1 MDILEILTQRGF
13 INQVTDTNAL
23 RQKFSQ
29 SKVVFYAGYD
39 GTANSLHIG
48 NLVTIMALR
57 HLQKAGHKPIV
68 LVGGGTTRIG
78 DPSGKNKTRQ
88 VLAESEIDQNAV
100 AIKNQLSKYLDFS
113 EGNAI
118 LVNNADWLLNL
129 NYISFLRDIGTHFS
143 VNRMITSE
151 TYKARL
157 DNEET
162 LSFIEFN
169 YQILQAYDFY
179 VLNEKHGCTL
189 QVGGSD
195 QWGNIVAGID
205 LTRRLNGRQTFGITF
220 PLVTNADGS
229 KMGKSV
235 SGAIWLD
242 GDKLSP
248 YDFYQFWINIDDRDV
263 RKFLC
268 LFTELSLPE
277 IETLAKLEGAE
288 LRRAKKVLAYE
299 ATKITHGQANADLA
313 LKQSEVFV
321 GSQENAPTLT
331 IPNEMFTN
339 SEVSL
344 IEVLYYA
351 GFHTSKAE
359 ARRLITQGG
368 ARAGGEKI
376 LDVDFKIKKSDVES
390 GSYLVQS
397 GKKKIVKLIL
407 AN

>member
-1 MDILEILTQRGF
+1 MDILDQLNQRGF
-13 INQVTDTNAL
+13 INQVTDQTAI
-23 RQKFSQ
+23 RQKLNT

-78 DPSGKNKTRQ
+78 DPSGKNKTSQ
-88 VLAESEIDQNAV
+88 VLSETEIDSNAD
-100 AIKNQLSKYLDFS
+100 AIKKQLSKYLDFS
-113 EGNAI
+113 ADNAV
-118 LVNNADWLLNL
+118 LVNNADWLLKL
-129 NYISFLRDIGTHFS
+129 NYISFLRDVGTHFS
-143 VNRMITSE
+143 VNRMIASE

-157 DNEET
+157 DNEDN

-179 VLNEKHGCTL
+179 VLNDTHKCTL

-205 LTRRLNGRQTFGITF
+205 LTRRLNGNQTYGITF

-242 GDKLSP
+242 AEKLSP
-248 YDFYQFWINIDDRDV
+248 FDFYQYWINVDDRDV
-263 RKFLC
+263 KKFLL
-268 LFTELSLPE
+268 LFTELEFSE
-277 IETLAKLEGAE
+277 IEKLASLEGAE
-288 LRRAKKVLAYE
+288 IRKAKQVLAYE
-299 ATKITHGQANADLA
+299 ATKITHGIENADSA
-313 LKQSEVFV
+313 VKQSEVFG
-321 GSQENAPTLT
+321 GSQENAPELL
-331 IPNEMFTN
+331 IPEQMFTD
-339 SEVSL
+339 SQVSL
-344 IEVLYYA
+344 IEVLFFA
-351 GFHTSKAE
+351 GFHTSKSD

-368 ARAGGEKI
+368 ARAGGEKV
-376 LDVDFKIKKSDVES
+376 LDVDFKIKKSDIKDT
-390 GSYLVQS
+390 SYLVQS

>member
-1 MDILEILTQRGF
+1 MELLENLKQRGF
-13 INQVTDTNAL
+13 INQVTDLVAL
-23 RQKFSQ
+23 QEKFLN
-29 SKVVFYAGYD
+29 SKVVFYVGYD

-78 DPSGKNKTRQ
+78 DPSGKNKTRL
-88 VLAESEIDQNAV
+88 VLAETEIDSNAL
-100 AIKNQLSKYLDFS
+100 AIKKQLSKYLDFS
-113 EGNAI
+113 EGKAI

-129 NYISFLRDIGTHFS
+129 NYITFLRDIGTHFS

-157 DNEET
+157 DNEEN

-179 VLNEKHGCTL
+179 ILNEKYGCTL
-189 QVGGSD
+189 QLGGSD

-205 LTRRLNGRQTFGITF
+205 LTRRLNSKQTYGITF

-242 GDKLSP
+242 AEKLSP
-248 YDFYQFWINIDDRDV
+248 YEFYQYWINIDDRDV
-263 RKFLC
+263 KKFLY
-268 LFTELSLPE
+268 LFTELEMEE
-277 IETLAKLEGAE
+277 IEKLAQLEGADI
-288 LRRAKKVLAYE
+288 RKAKQVLAFE
-299 ATKITHGQANADLA
+299 ATKITHGIENANSAV
-313 LKQSEVFV
+313 KQSEVFG
-321 GSQENAPTLT
+321 GSQENAPELVV
-331 IPNEMFTN
+331 PNEMFSN

-344 IEVLYYA
+344 IEVLFFA
-351 GFHTSKAE
+351 GFHPSKSE

-368 ARAGGEKI
+368 ARAGGQKI
-376 LDVDFKIKKSDVES
+376 QDVDFKIKKTDISN
-390 GSYLVQS
+390 GNYLVQS
-397 GKKKIVKLIL
+397 GKKKIVKLTI

>member
-1 MDILEILTQRGF
+1 MDILDVLSQRGF
-13 INQVTDTNAL
+13 TNQITDQNAI
-23 RQKFSQ
+23 RQKLNT

-88 VLAESEIDQNAV
+88 VLSETEIDSNAL

-113 EGNAI
+113 EGHAI
-118 LVNNADWLLNL
+118 MVNNADWLLNL

-143 VNRMITSE
+143 VNRMLTSE

-157 DNEET
+157 DKEEN

-179 VLNEKHGCTL
+179 VLNEKYGCSL

-195 QWGNIVAGID
+195 QWGNIVAGVD
-205 LTRRLNGRQTFGITF
+205 LTRRLNSNQTYGLTF
-220 PLVTNADGS
+220 NLVTNADGS

-235 SGAIWLD
+235 DGAIWLD
-242 GDKLSP
+242 GEKLSP
-248 YDFYQFWINIDDRDV
+248 YDFYQYWINVDDRDV
-263 RKFLC
+263 KKFLL
-268 LFTELSLPE
+268 LFTELPLTE
-277 IETLAKLEGAE
+277 IEALGQLEGADI
-288 LRRAKKVLAYE
+288 RKAKKVLAYE
-299 ATKITHGQANADLA
+299 ATKITHGVEKTDAAV
-313 LKQSEVFV
+313 KQSEVFA
-321 GSQENAPTLT
+321 GSQDNAPELL
-331 IPNEMFTN
+331 IPDQMFAN

-344 IEVLYYA
+344 IDVLFFA
-351 GFHTSKAE
+351 GFHTSKSE

-376 LDVDFKIKKSDVES
+376 QDVDFKIKKNDIKTT
-390 GSYLVQS
+390 SYLVQS
-397 GKKKIVKLIL
+397 GKKKIVKLIV

>member
-1 MDILEILTQRGF
+1 MDILDVLSQRGF
-13 INQVTDTNAL
+13 TNQITDQAAI
-23 RQKFSQ
+23 RQKLNN

-88 VLAESEIDQNAV
+88 VLSETEIDSNAL
-100 AIKNQLSKYLDFS
+100 AIKKQLGQYLDFS
-113 EGNAI
+113 EGQAI
-118 LVNNADWLLNL
+118 MVNNADWLLNL
-129 NYISFLRDIGTHFS
+129 NYISFLRDVGTHFS

-157 DNEET
+157 DNEEN

-179 VLNEKHGCTL
+179 ILNEKYGCTL

-195 QWGNIVAGID
+195 QWGNIVAGVD
-205 LTRRLNGRQTFGITF
+205 LTRRLNSKQTFGLTF
-220 PLVTNADGS
+220 NLVTNADGS

-235 SGAIWLD
+235 AGAIWLD
-242 GDKLSP
+242 SEKLSP
-248 YDFYQFWINIDDRDV
+248 YDFYQYWINIDDRDV
-263 RKFLC
+263 KKFLL
-268 LFTELSLPE
+268 LFTELSLEE
-277 IETLAKLEGAE
+277 IENLSQLEGADI
-288 LRRAKKVLAYE
+288 RKAKQILAYE
-299 ATKITHGQANADLA
+299 ATKITHGLEKADLA
-313 LKQSEVFV
+313 VKQSEVFM
-321 GSQENAPTLT
+321 GSNDNAPELT
-331 IPNEMFTN
+331 IPDTMFAN

-344 IEVLYYA
+344 IDVLFFA
-351 GFHTSKAE
+351 GFHTSKSE

-368 ARAGGEKI
+368 ARANGEKI
-376 LDVDFKIKKSDVES
+376 QDVDFKIKKSDIKNT
-390 GSYLVQS
+390 SYLVQS

>member
-23 RQKFSQ
+23 QQKFNN

-88 VLAESEIDQNAV
+88 VLSETEIDSNAV

-129 NYISFLRDIGTHFS
+129 NYISFLRDIGSHFS

-179 VLNEKHGCTL
+179 ILNEKYGCTL

-205 LTRRLNGRQTFGITF
+205 LTRRLNTKQTFGITF

-248 YDFYQFWINIDDRDV
+248 YEFYQYWINIDDRDV
-263 RKFLC
+263 KKFLC
-268 LFTELSLPE
+268 LFTELSMSE
-277 IETLAKLEGAE
+277 IETLSKLEGAE
-288 LRRAKKVLAYE
+288 IRQAKKVLAYE
-299 ATKITHGQANADLA
+299 TTKITHGVANADLA

-321 GSQENAPTLT
+321 GSQENAPTLA
-331 IPNEMFTN
+331 IPDQMFSN
-339 SEVSL
+339 GEVSL
-344 IEVLYYA
+344 IEVLYFA

-376 LDVDFKIKKSDVES
+376 QDVDFKIKKSDIES
-390 GSYLVQS
+390 SSYLVQS
-397 GKKKIVKLIL
+397 GKKKIVKLTL
-407 AN
+407 VN